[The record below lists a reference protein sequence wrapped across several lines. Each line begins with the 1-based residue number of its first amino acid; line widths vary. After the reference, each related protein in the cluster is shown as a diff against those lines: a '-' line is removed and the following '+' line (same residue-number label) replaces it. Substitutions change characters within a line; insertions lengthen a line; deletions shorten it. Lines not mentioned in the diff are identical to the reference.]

1 MITKESIRKQEQITT
16 YIRKADEA
24 LEALGY
30 TEHSFAHVTRAAA
43 FAENLLLD
51 LGYPARLAELAWI
64 AGYLHN
70 SAMLS
75 TGLTMPRAAL

>member
-30 TEHSFAHVTRAAA
+30 TEHSFA
-43 FAENLLLD
+43 L
-51 LGYPARLAELAWI
+51 
-64 AGYLHN
+64 
-70 SAMLS
+70 
-75 TGLTMPRAAL
+75 